1 MVRIPI
7 WDRLQS
13 RRPPFRV
20 NSTLFQFECELQN
33 RKQGTG
39 DPGNS
44 EITLVFMP
52 PQRLNAVPGKVIAA
66 LICCAALAW
75 AAPTWAADVVSV
87 GSVDATSA
95 NLWPLHI
102 AQKNGYFAA
111 SNLKIDLVF
120 AQSNASVIQQLAA
133 GSYAVAPSA
142 GMVDPIRAIDKG
154 APVALVRI
162 VIQAPPYAL
171 LAKPEIKK
179 IEDLK
184 GKTIIIGGAKDIT
197 RIFTE
202 RMLEPHGLKSGDYDY
217 VFAGATSARFAALKS
232 GAVDAALLTVP
243 FNFYAESA
251 GFTNLGFT
259 FDYLPDMP
267 FAGMAVNRD
276 WAAANT
282 DVLKRFLDCYN
293 KGVAWFDDPVNHD
306 AAVKLQMEV
315 SKIGQDDVEKA
326 YAFLRDKNL
335 FEPTGKVSKRKVNNV
350 IDALRALGDLPA
362 GFTVDR
368 LVLPGVTQI
377 SD

>member
-1 MVRIPI
+1 MLGKFIVA
-7 WDRLQS
+7 L
-13 RRPPFRV
+13 
-20 NSTLFQFECELQN
+20 
-33 RKQGTG
+33 TG
-39 DPGNS
+39 C
-44 EITLVFMP
+44 LA
-52 PQRLNAVPGKVIAA
+52 LAVPAH
-66 LICCAALAW
+66 
-75 AAPTWAADVVSV
+75 AADLVSV

-102 AQKNGYFAA
+102 AAKNGYFDDA
-111 SNLKIDLVF
+111 NLNIDLVF

-133 GSYAVAPSA
+133 GSYSVAPSA

-162 VIQAPPYAL
+162 VIQAPTYAL

-184 GKTIIIGGAKDIT
+184 GKIISIGGLKDIT

-251 GFTNLGFT
+251 GYTNLGFT

-267 FAGMAVNRD
+267 FAGMAVNRT
-276 WAAANT
+276 WAEANPN
-282 DVLKRFLDCYN
+282 VLKRFLAAYT
-293 KGVAWFDDPVNHD
+293 KGVAWFDDPKNRE
-306 AAVKLQMEV
+306 AAVQIQV
-315 SKIGQDDVEKA
+315 DTSRIARGDVEKS
-326 YAFLRDKNL
+326 YDFLRDKNL
-335 FEPTGKVSKRKVNNV
+335 FEPTGMVSRRKVGSV
-350 IDALRALGDLPA
+350 IDALRTLGDLPA
-362 GFTVDR
+362 DFTVDR
-368 LVLPGVTQI
+368 VLLPGVTQVA
-377 SD
+377 D

>member
-1 MVRIPI
+1 MVTAMMR
-7 WDRLQS
+7 
-13 RRPPFRV
+13 
-20 NSTLFQFECELQN
+20 NSAL
-33 RKQGTG
+33 
-39 DPGNS
+39 
-44 EITLVFMP
+44 
-52 PQRLNAVPGKVIAA
+52 AA
-66 LICCAALAW
+66 LLIGATSALAPM
-75 AAPTWAADVVSV
+75 ARAADIVSV

-102 AQKNGYFAA
+102 ALKNGYFDDA
-111 SNLKIDLVF
+111 NLKIDLVF

-133 GSYAVAPSA
+133 GSYSVAPSA

-184 GKTIIIGGAKDIT
+184 GKTISIGGLKDIT

-202 RMLEPHGLKSGDYDY
+202 RMLAPHGLKSGDYDY

-232 GAVDAALLTVP
+232 GAVDAAILTTP

-276 WAAANT
+276 WAQTHT
-282 DVLKRFLDCYN
+282 DALKRFLDAYT
-293 KGVAWFDDPVNHD
+293 KGVAWFDDPQNRE
-306 AAVKLQMEV
+306 AAVKIQTET
-315 SKIGQDDVEKA
+315 SHIQQDDVEKA
-326 YAFLRDKNL
+326 YTFLHDKNL
-335 FEPTGKVSKRKVNNV
+335 FEPTGRVSKRKTGSV
-350 IDALRALGDLPA
+350 IDALRDLGDLPA
-362 GFTVDR
+362 DFTVDR
-368 LVLPGVTQI
+368 LLLPGVTQI

>member
-1 MVRIPI
+1 MVAVMMR
-7 WDRLQS
+7 
-13 RRPPFRV
+13 
-20 NSTLFQFECELQN
+20 NS
-33 RKQGTG
+33 
-39 DPGNS
+39 
-44 EITLVFMP
+44 
-52 PQRLNAVPGKVIAA
+52 AVAA
-66 LICCAALAW
+66 LLVSATL
-75 AAPTWAADVVSV
+75 AAPAARAADTVSV

-102 AQKNGYFAA
+102 AIKNGYFDAA
-111 SNLKIDLVF
+111 KIKIDLVF
-120 AQSNASVIQQLAA
+120 SESNASVIQQLAA
-133 GSYAVAPSA
+133 GSYSVAPSA

-162 VIQAPPYAL
+162 VIQSPPYAL

-202 RMLEPHGLKSGDYDY
+202 RMLEPHGLKIGDYDY
-217 VFAGATSARFAALKS
+217 VFSGATTSEFSALKS

-243 FNFYAESA
+243 FNFYAETA
-251 GFTNLGFT
+251 GYTNLGFT

-276 WAAANT
+276 WAAANG
-282 DVLKRFLDCYN
+282 DVLKRFLDAYN
-293 KGVAWFDDPVNHD
+293 KGVAWFDDPQNSE
-306 AAVKLQMEV
+306 AAVQLQMDV
-315 SKIGQDDVEKA
+315 SKIGRDDVEKA
-326 YAFLRDKNL
+326 YSFLHDKNL

-350 IDALRALGDLPA
+350 IEALRALGDLPA
-362 GFTVDR
+362 DFTVDR
-368 LVLPGVTQI
+368 LLLPGVTQI